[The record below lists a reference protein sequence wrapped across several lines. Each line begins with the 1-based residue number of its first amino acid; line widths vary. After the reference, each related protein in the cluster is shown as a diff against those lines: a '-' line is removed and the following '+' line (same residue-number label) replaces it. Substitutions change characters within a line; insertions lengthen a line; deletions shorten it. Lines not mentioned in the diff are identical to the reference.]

1 MRGLLKKRIEIIT
14 SILEDYRQMELS
26 GELGSTSV
34 MVKERAIGELRAYKR
49 MLKDMEGI
57 EMTEVIIYGVNKN
70 GNVEYVGEA
79 DNSWAGAM
87 HVWGRISKKYA
98 LPGGLFGYQAL
109 WNAVDKGIL
118 QPFENMVVKSTFD
131 DMIVEKK
138 DIPELLQAYAMYD
151 TEYPGSNLAE
161 QAEIITEE
169 ILNNEDMI
177 GVCWNQTSVNS
188 NPWTNGY
195 DEEEDEPIP
204 YNMLTGTRHRLIT
217 EVRK

>member
-14 SILEDYRQMELS
+14 SILKDYRQMELN

-57 EMTEVIIYGVNKN
+57 EMTEVIIYGVNKD

-151 TEYPGSNLAE
+151 AEYPGSNLAE

-188 NPWTNGY
+188 NPWTDGY

-204 YNMLTGTRHRLIT
+204 YNVLTGTRHRLIT